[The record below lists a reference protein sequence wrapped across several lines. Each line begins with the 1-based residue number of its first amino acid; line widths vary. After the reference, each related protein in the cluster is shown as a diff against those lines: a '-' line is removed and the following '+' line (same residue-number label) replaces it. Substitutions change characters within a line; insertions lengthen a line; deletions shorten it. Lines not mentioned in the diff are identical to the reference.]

1 MVPEESVDHMA
12 HGDGQGGN
20 RYIERAYLQSFV
32 VGFLLRGQAGQL
44 HGSQGAKG
52 ANNIF
57 GADHFCLARE
67 DTLGQEF
74 VDIGVRV

>member
-1 MVPEESVDHMA
+1 MVPKESVDHMA
-12 HGDGQGGN
+12 HGDRQGGN

-44 HGSQGAKG
+44 QGSHCPKG
-52 ANNIF
+52 TNNIF
-57 GADHFCLARE
+57 GPDHFCLARE
-67 DTLGQEF
+67 DALGKEI

>member
-1 MVPEESVDHMA
+1 MVPKECIDHMA
-12 HGDGQGGN
+12 HGDRQGGD

-32 VGFLLRGQAGQL
+32 AGSLIRGQAGQL
-44 HGSQGAKG
+44 HGSHGPKG
-52 ANNIF
+52 ANHIF
-57 GADHFCLARE
+57 GADHFCLSRE